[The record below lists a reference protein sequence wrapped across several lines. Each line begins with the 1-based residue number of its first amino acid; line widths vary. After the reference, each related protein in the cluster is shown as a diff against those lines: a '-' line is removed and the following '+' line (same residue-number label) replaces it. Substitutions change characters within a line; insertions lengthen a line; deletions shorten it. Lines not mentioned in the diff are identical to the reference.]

1 MKTIKNKT
9 NEQLVQIIETPENYQ
24 AFLYEAACVELPLR
38 EISDEF
44 LYQYAEDIYRKKLQ
58 EMLQK
63 SFLNA
68 NELDL
73 PKSSILSEAQRMN
86 LFKEEFELNQSRK
99 GDLYKDLDR
108 YMLGG

>member
-1 MKTIKNKT
+1 MKSIKNKT

-24 AFLYEAACVELPLR
+24 DFLYEAACVELPLR

-63 SFLNA
+63 SFLNT
-68 NELDL
+68 NKLDL
-73 PKSSILSEAQRMN
+73 PESSILSEEQRMD

-99 GDLYKDLDR
+99 GDLYKDLDK
-108 YMLGG
+108 YMFGG

>member
-1 MKTIKNKT
+1 MKTIENKT

-44 LYQYAEDIYRKKLQ
+44 LYQFAEDIYRKKLQ

-63 SFLNA
+63 SFLNT
-68 NELDL
+68 NKLEL
-73 PKSSILSEAQRMN
+73 PKSMILSEEQKMN
-86 LFKEEFELNQSRK
+86 LFEEEFQSNQSRR
-99 GDLYKDLDR
+99 GHLYKDLDQ
-108 YMLGG
+108 YIG